1 MNNRENIL
9 SYILTFV
16 AGSVLMFS
24 VFVVCSEEL
33 ALFEDELV
41 CHGIYEQR
49 TS

>member
-1 MNNRENIL
+1 MKHRENIL

-24 VFVVCSEEL
+24 VFIVCSEEM
-33 ALFEDELV
+33 ALFEGDLV